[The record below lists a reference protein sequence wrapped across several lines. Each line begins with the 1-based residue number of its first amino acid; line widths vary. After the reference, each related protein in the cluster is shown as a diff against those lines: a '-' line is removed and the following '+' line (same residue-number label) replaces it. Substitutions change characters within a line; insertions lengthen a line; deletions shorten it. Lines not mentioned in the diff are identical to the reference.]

1 MAKKGKKGRKPNRW
15 KNSIF
20 LGSSGEAF
28 FSKENAK
35 AILDLMAR
43 QCKATRS
50 AHQAIKLGKKG
61 VDLTDKN
68 AKAILDLMARQC
80 KATRSAHQAI
90 KLGKKGVDLTDA
102 LKSLGHDSLGVRYL
116 TSAISLAEY

>member
-1 MAKKGKKGRKPNRW
+1 MAKKGKKGKKPNRW

-28 FSKENAK
+28 FSKE
-35 AILDLMAR
+35 
-43 QCKATRS
+43 
-50 AHQAIKLGKKG
+50 
-61 VDLTDKN
+61 N